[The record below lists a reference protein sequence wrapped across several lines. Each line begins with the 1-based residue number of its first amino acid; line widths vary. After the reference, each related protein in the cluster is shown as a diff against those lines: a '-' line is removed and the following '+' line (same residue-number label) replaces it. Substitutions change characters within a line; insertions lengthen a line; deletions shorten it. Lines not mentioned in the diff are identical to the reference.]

1 MSTPPDFGYQ
11 PELKSARLQTAWQV
25 LLRDIYHAT
34 SKANAD
40 ARHYEAVGFVRA
52 LYEADLINASAEGVM
67 GMTGHRTWIEAL
79 ERLDDA
85 TGADEVSA

>member
-1 MSTPPDFGYQ
+1 MSTTPDFGYQ

>member
-1 MSTPPDFGYQ
+1 MSTTPDFGDQ

-34 SKANAD
+34 SKANAH

-52 LYEADLINASAEGVM
+52 LYEAELIDASAEGVM
-67 GMTGHRTWIEAL
+67 GMTGHRAWIEAL

-85 TGADEVSA
+85 TEADEVSV